1 MSRLLN
7 RDFVSVSIAQQLVKR
22 HRSPAPRLS
31 KQILELH
38 YEGQAHRGGALGARA
53 GATGPT
59 RRRAF

>member
-1 MSRLLN
+1 MPRLLN
-7 RDFVSVSIAQQLVKR
+7 RDFVSVSISQRPGKR
-22 HRSPAPRLS
+22 HRSPAQRLS

-38 YEGQAHRGGALGARA
+38 YEWQAHRGGALGARA